1 MGKLVVLIILVF
13 TVSLAYAVGTR
24 LTREATAVV
33 VGVVCGVAASIP
45 MSLLILLVVNR
56 RRDAPVGDAQAL
68 QRTTGYQSYPPVVVI
83 QGGARQEPAG
93 PFGAQQFYPHP
104 AEAPARTARDFRIIG
119 QDNE

>member
-1 MGKLVVLIILVF
+1 MGKVAIAIILVF
-13 TVSLAYAVGTR
+13 TAALAFTVGMR

-56 RRDAPVGDAQAL
+56 RRETLPGEDQL
-68 QRTTGYQSYPPVVVI
+68 TQRPSGYQAYPPVVVI
-83 QGGARQEPAG
+83 QGGVRQEP
-93 PFGAQQFYPHP
+93 PPPQPFYPYSS
-104 AEAPARTARDFRIIG
+104 EVPARAARDFRIIG